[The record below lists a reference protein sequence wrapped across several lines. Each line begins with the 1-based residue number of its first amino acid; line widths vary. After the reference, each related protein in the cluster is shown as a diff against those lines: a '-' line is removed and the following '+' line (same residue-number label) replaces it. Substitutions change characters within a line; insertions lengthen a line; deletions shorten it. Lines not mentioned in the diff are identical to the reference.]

1 MTGARA
7 EILPMNETPRHVLP
21 THRAAPPELV
31 VESAA
36 EERALR
42 LSVHVSL
49 ERLEDEWRALEA
61 GNHVSFHQS
70 FDWCATW
77 AKTHSNQLLLI
88 RGRMGDNTAFILP
101 LELVRGRFFK
111 TARFIGADHS
121 NINTGIFAADFNP
134 SASRELAETL
144 ITGLSEKLS
153 RLADIVTLENIPF
166 QWRGVSHPLA
176 ALPAVRNQNASYQL
190 PLFESFE
197 KTLAQINAKRRRKKF
212 RVSERRLEAMGGY
225 EHVIAASPDDCCAVL
240 STFFRQKA
248 ERFRAMGLPNVFQD
262 AETQNFFKTLAARP
276 HLPDRRPLELHAIRL
291 KGENAGRIAAV
302 AGLSRKGDHV
312 ICQFGSIDET
322 LAADCS
328 PGEFLFHL
336 AIENCCAEGA
346 ALFDFGIGDQ
356 PYKRSW
362 CTVETPQYDIVLP
375 LTARGRLAAFAHRAL
390 VRLKTEIKKNRR
402 AYSFIQ
408 NIRRQRQTTT
418 SAHEGTED

>member
-1 MTGARA
+1 
-7 EILPMNETPRHVLP
+7 MNETPRRVLP
-21 THRAAPPELV
+21 ARRAAPPELV
-31 VESAA
+31 SEGAA
-36 EERALR
+36 KEDALR

-49 ERLEDEWRALEA
+49 ARLEDEWRALEA

-77 AKTHSNQLLLI
+77 AKAHSNQLLLV
-88 RGRMGDNTAFILP
+88 RGRLGDKTAFILP
-101 LELVRGRFFK
+101 LELVRGRFFQ
-111 TARFIGADHS
+111 TVRFIGADHS

-134 SASRELAETL
+134 TANRALADAL
-144 ITGLSEKLS
+144 IAELSEKLS

-166 QWRGVSHPLA
+166 QWRGMQHPLA
-176 ALPAVRNQNASYQL
+176 SLPAVRNQNASYQL

-197 KTLAQINAKRRRKKF
+197 QTLAQINAKRRRKKF
-212 RVSERRLEAMGGY
+212 RVSERRLNAMGGY
-225 EHVIAASPDDCCAVL
+225 EHIVATSTEDRCALL
-240 STFFRQKA
+240 STFFQQKA

-262 AETQNFFKTLAARP
+262 AETQTFFKTLAACP
-276 HLPDRRPLELHAIRL
+276 HQPESRPLELHAIRL

-336 AIENCCAEGA
+336 IIEKCCAEGA

-362 CTVETPQYDIVLP
+362 CTVETPQYDIALP
-375 LTARGRLAAFAHRAL
+375 LTARGRLAAFVHRTM

-408 NIRRQRQTTT
+408 NIRRQRQTTST
-418 SAHEGTED
+418 AAPEDAD